1 MPILHSTSKKYEHFQ
16 DILSDDELNAL
27 FKKFTVIDE
36 RVRKLPVLKFFW
48 LMVLSAAEPGNRGS
62 LLLLIGFYLGSIVL
76 LFKDTGSSITSVSKK
91 ALSKRLCH
99 VNWYL
104 FRGVYNHLLD
114 TYKDIIGAK
123 EVQFLK
129 RFKDAF
135 AIDGSVIA
143 VCKKLEPIF
152 KSVHKGHASLK
163 LNVKFSLTLKVLTKL
178 QVSMGKRHDS
188 RFRCV
193 TKASNLLYLCDLGY
207 WSFKLLQRIIDAGSY
222 FVFRLKSSCDPL
234 ITGVKNTEL
243 THLIGKRLSEINELL
258 KEQSQL
264 DIIVR
269 LSKAKN
275 PKFNADIRLIGI
287 LYEGQWRFYITNIFD
302 AALRPELIYEL
313 YALRW
318 QVEIY
323 FNLIKNVLNLKHI
336 VSKTKN
342 GMMIEIYSAL
352 ILHVLTQIFIAL
364 AAKKACKSIHD
375 FSFERSFKLVK
386 GFLLANISLFFQDS
400 LKALDKIFSTLILV
414 LSRMGLKQKKS
425 TSELLN
431 FDFSP

>member
-1 MPILHSTSKKYEHFQ
+1 MPILHSISKKYEHFQ
-16 DILSDDELNAL
+16 DILSDDELEAL
-27 FKKFTVIDE
+27 FKKFNVKDE
-36 RVRKLPVLKFFW
+36 RVRKLSVFKFFW

-76 LFKDTGSSITSVSKK
+76 LFPETGSITSLSKK
-91 ALSKRLCH
+91 ALSKRLCN

-114 TYKDIIGAK
+114 KYKDIIGAK
-123 EVQFLK
+123 ELQFLK

-152 KSVHKGHASLK
+152 KSVHKGKASLK
-163 LNVKFSLTLKVLTKL
+163 MNVKFSLKLKVLTKL

-188 RFRCV
+188 RFRFV

-243 THLIGKRLSEINELL
+243 THLIGTRLSEIKELL
-258 KEQSQL
+258 KEHRQL

-269 LSKAKN
+269 LSKAKH

-287 LYEGQWRFYITNIFD
+287 LYEGQWRFYITHIFD

-342 GMMIEIYSAL
+342 GIMIEMYSAL
-352 ILHVLTQIFIAL
+352 ILHLLTQIFIAL